1 MRAPPVGCFFFEL
14 AAFCGVLIPLLAH
27 GEPLMV
33 DFSRSDR
40 DGVEPLPKAV
50 PSIPGGGRIRYSGS
64 LV

>member
-1 MRAPPVGCFFFEL
+1 MRAPSVGCFFSEL

-40 DGVEPLPKAV
+40 DGVEPLQ
-50 PSIPGGGRIRYSGS
+50 PGWQGFGLPATGGE
-64 LV
+64 